1 MLVLLVLL
9 VLLVGVFKISVVMP
23 ATPLNAAWRTPT
35 KPAEKTSLNQAV
47 AEFRRVAQEEEARRR
62 SVEEELAALTAK
74 LHLEEERR
82 RRVEETLEQL
92 GVVGDGQPNRF
103 LEEEVAAL
111 TAKLQLEEERRRRV
125 EETLEAATAQL
136 SAQQLGVV
144 GDGQPNRVAAT
155 ASAHEAG
162 STGARTPPVVPAQAL
177 SENHPMEGPNF
188 VTLSA
193 KIGGRQTVVRVNGHT
208 LPRSVL
214 PRWECAIT
222 AQDTK
227 NYGGAD
233 LAARALIAWIKSRL
247 DELASANGNAEYSG
261 SKVRACAILPR
272 PAIQEHWCATCASS
286 AGYGA
291 VRRLRR
297 SQAEVQKYGCVGCDA
312 TPHDVERLR

>member
-82 RRVEETLEQL
+82 RRVEETLE
-92 GVVGDGQPNRF
+92 
-103 LEEEVAAL
+103 
-111 TAKLQLEEERRRRV
+111 
-125 EETLEAATAQL
+125 
-136 SAQQLGVV
+136 QLGVV